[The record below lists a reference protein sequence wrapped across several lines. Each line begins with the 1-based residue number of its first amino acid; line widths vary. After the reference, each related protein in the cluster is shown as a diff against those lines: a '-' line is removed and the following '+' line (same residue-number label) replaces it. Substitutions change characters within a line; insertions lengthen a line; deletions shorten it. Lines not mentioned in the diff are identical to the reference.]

1 MARRRKSFAT
11 RRHDRHPQPGSDERG
26 RAGRPAPEAV
36 ARLYRDAFARF
47 GIAML
52 WSRRQLPNP
61 TITQALAIAEA
72 LRFEGN
78 MQSRPLAI
86 AIEDACRAAV

>member
-1 MARRRKSFAT
+1 MT
-11 RRHDRHPQPGSDERG
+11 RG
-26 RAGRPAPEAV
+26 RKTLLKDAMTDTRSLEDLRHAGAGRPSPEAV
-36 ARLYRDAFARF
+36 ARLYTEAFARF

-52 WSRRQLPNP
+52 WSRRQLPHP

-78 MQSRPLAI
+78 MQSRPLAVQL
-86 AIEDACRAAV
+86 EEACRAAV